1 MPYTTPLGYF
11 DTSATDGQLGYEV
24 SITNDRPPLGSFVFG
39 PAFDGTC
46 FIIKSN
52 RLYSSKP
59 KRPEAWPQLSYV
71 EVGTPQH
78 PGITG
83 VFHNGQPH
91 YFTKHNIYY
100 IQGTGQGL
108 FQPIRLE
115 AKTGSQSPQGA
126 LSIAGTGIFH
136 VGTDGLYLFANQ
148 SDRKI
153 TEDTI
158 EPLFRGETVNGMP
171 GIKDLSRCWLH
182 HYKGRI
188 YFGYASAENEHPKH
202 VICLNLQN
210 KKVSY
215 FEYNED
221 DPWQIRA
228 VETDDTYDR
237 LLIGDNQGYLR
248 VIEDKS
254 ATTDSGAAISWEVQS
269 KDYTLST
276 RKHFPRWV
284 KYDINAENADSVSGK
299 LLLDGSVH
307 QTHVVTGN
315 RQTKRRLVGSG
326 NGDKAAVRISGTG
339 NATIYN
345 IEFE

>member
-1 MPYTTPLGYF
+1 MPYTQPLGYF

-24 SITNDRPPLGSFVFG
+24 SITNDRPPLGTFTFG
-39 PAFDGTC
+39 PAYDGTC
-46 FIIKSN
+46 FIIKDN
-52 RLYSSKP
+52 RLYFSKP
-59 KRPEAWPQLSYV
+59 KRPEAWPQLNYI

-115 AKTGSQSPQGA
+115 AKTGAQSAAGA
-126 LSIAGTGIFH
+126 LSMAGVGIFH

-148 SDRKI
+148 SDKKI

-158 EPLFRGETVNGMP
+158 EPLFRGQTVNGMP
-171 GIKDLSRCWLH
+171 GIKNLSSSWLH
-182 HYKGRI
+182 HYKGKI
-188 YFGYASAENEHPKH
+188 YFGYASAANEYPKH

-210 KKVSY
+210 NKISY
-215 FEYNED
+215 FVYD
-221 DPWQIRA
+221 DLQIRA
-228 VETDDTYDR
+228 IETDDTNDR
-237 LLIGDNQGYLR
+237 LLVGDSTGYVR

-254 ATTDSGAAISWEVQS
+254 VTTDNGSVISWEVQS
-269 KDYTLST
+269 KDYTLPT

-284 KYDINAENADSVSGK
+284 KYDVDASSADSATGT
-299 LLLDGSVH
+299 LLLDGSSQ
-307 QTHVVTGN
+307 QTHTITGD
-315 RQTKRRLVGSG
+315 RETKRRLVGSG
-326 NGDKAAVRISGTG
+326 NGNKAAIRVSGTG
-339 NATIYN
+339 PATIYAV
-345 IEFE
+345 EFE